1 MSKYKIIMTGGGT
14 AGHVT
19 PNLALVENL
28 KKNGYEIQYIGT
40 RDGKERKLV
49 EEQNIKYHIISSGKL
64 RRYFD
69 LKNFS
74 DPFKVVKGVFDAVGI
89 IRKEKPNV
97 VFSKGGF
104 VAVPVV
110 LAAFLNKV
118 PVVAH
123 ESDIT
128 PGLANR
134 ISLPYCS
141 KICVTFPEA
150 LKGIK
155 NGKGILTG
163 TPIRK
168 ELFRGNRNTGLN
180 LCSFS
185 GSKQVIFIMGGSS
198 GSVIINQIIRENL
211 DKLLSVYDIVHMCGE
226 GNLDKQLLN
235 KKGYTQ
241 FEYIGKELPHIM
253 AAADLVIS
261 RAGANSIYEFLALKK
276 PNLLIPLSKR
286 SSRGDQILNAESF
299 EKSGYSLVIQEEEL
313 NVNTLWSKLEQLRK
327 EKQKFIT
334 NMGNSP
340 ISNGTEKVIEV
351 IKSNTKSI

>member
-1 MSKYKIIMTGGGT
+1 MTGGGT

-19 PNLALVENL
+19 PNLALVEKL
-28 KKNGYEIQYIGT
+28 KKNGYEVQYIGT
-40 RDGKERKLV
+40 KEGMERKLV
-49 EEQNIKYHIISSGKL
+49 EEQKIKYHIISSGKL

-74 DPFKVVKGVFDAVGI
+74 DPFKVVKGVFDAAAI

-110 LAAFLNKV
+110 LGAFLNRV

-134 ISLPYCS
+134 LSLPYCS

-150 LKGIK
+150 LEGIK
-155 NGKGILTG
+155 KGKGILTG

-168 ELFRGNRNTGLN
+168 ELFQGSRAVGLK

-185 GSKQVIFIMGGSS
+185 GSKQIIFIMGGSS
-198 GSVIINQIIRENL
+198 GSVIINGAIRKNL
-211 DKLLSVYDIVHMCGE
+211 DRLLAKYDIIHLCGK
-226 GNLDKQLLN
+226 GNIDKQLLN
-235 KKGYTQ
+235 KKGYVQ
-241 FEYIGKELPHIM
+241 FEYIGKELPDVL
-253 AAADLVIS
+253 ASADLVIS
-261 RAGANSIYEFLALKK
+261 RAGANSIFEFLALKK

-299 EKSGYSLVIQEEEL
+299 QKSGYSLVIQEEEL
-313 NVNTLWSKLEQLRK
+313 NEDTLWSNLEQLEK
-327 EKQKFIT
+327 EKQRFIT
-334 NMGNSP
+334 NMEKSS
-340 ISNGTEKVIEV
+340 ISNGTDRVIEV
-351 IKSNTKSI
+351 IKANTKTKK

>member
-1 MSKYKIIMTGGGT
+1 MTGGGT

-19 PNLALVENL
+19 PNLALVEKL
-28 KKNGYEIQYIGT
+28 KKSDYEIQYIGT
-40 RDGKERKLV
+40 REGMERKLV
-49 EEQNIKYHIISSGKL
+49 EEQKIKYHIISSGKL

-74 DPFKVVKGVFDAVGI
+74 DPFKVVKGVFDAAAI

-110 LAAFLNKV
+110 LGAFLNRV

-134 ISLPYCS
+134 LSLPYCS

-150 LKGIK
+150 LQGIK
-155 NGKGILTG
+155 KGKGILTG

-168 ELFRGNRNTGLN
+168 ELFQGNRAVGLK

-185 GSKQVIFIMGGSS
+185 GSKQIVFIMGGSS
-198 GSVIINQIIRENL
+198 GSVVINEAIRKNL
-211 DKLLSVYDIVHMCGE
+211 NRLLARYDIVHLCGK
-226 GNLDKQLLN
+226 GNIDKELLN
-235 KKGYTQ
+235 KKGYAQ
-241 FEYIGKELPHIM
+241 FEYIGKELPDVL

-261 RAGANSIYEFLALKK
+261 RAGANSIFEFLALKK

-299 EKSGYSLVIQEEEL
+299 QKSGYSLVIQEEEL
-313 NVNTLWSKLEQLRK
+313 NEDTLWSKLEQLEK
-327 EKQKFIT
+327 EKQRFIN
-334 NMGNSP
+334 NMEKSS
-340 ISNGTEKVIEV
+340 ISNGTDKVIEV
-351 IKSNTKSI
+351 IKANTKVRK